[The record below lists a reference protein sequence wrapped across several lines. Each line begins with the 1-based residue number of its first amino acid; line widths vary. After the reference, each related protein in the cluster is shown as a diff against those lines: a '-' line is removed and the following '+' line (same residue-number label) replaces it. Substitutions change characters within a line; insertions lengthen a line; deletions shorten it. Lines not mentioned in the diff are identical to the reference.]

1 MTSSRTRASRP
12 FTLGAVAYDP
22 KVVTIW
28 EGFKD
33 WFAGEGF
40 SFDYVLFSG
49 YEAQAEAHLAGLVD
63 VTWDSPLAWVRTRRL
78 AEAAGREAR
87 AVAMR
92 DTDQDLTSVVLV
104 RADGPAVD
112 VSDLAGRTVATGA
125 IDSPQATLLPLAH
138 LAGLGLD
145 PRTAFHVRRFD
156 VMVAKHGD
164 HVGGERDAV
173 KALVAGEVDAAC
185 IIDGNQL
192 AFAKEGTIPTG
203 ALRVL
208 SRTAPY
214 DHCTMTVLD
223 DIDPGVVDR
232 FVALLLSMSFDDPA
246 VRPLLQLEGL
256 KEWRSGRTDG
266 YDQLE
271 SAVSRLRFYGEDGSI
286 LVEGYPS

>member
-1 MTSSRTRASRP
+1 MTTSRP

-33 WFAGEGF
+33 WFASHGF
-40 SFDYVLFSG
+40 GFDYVLYSS
-49 YEAQAEAHLAGLVD
+49 YEAQAEAHIAGHVD

-78 AEAAGREAR
+78 AQAAGRRAR

-104 RADGPAVD
+104 R
-112 VSDLAGRTVATGA
+112 SDSDIAEVPQLAGGTVGTGA
-125 IDSPQATLLPLAH
+125 VDSPQATLLPLAH

-145 PRTAFHVRRFD
+145 PGTALSVRRFD
-156 VMVAKHGD
+156 VMVTKHGD

-173 KALVAGEVDAAC
+173 KALVDGDVDAAC
-185 IIDGNQL
+185 VIDGNQL
-192 AFAKEGTIPTG
+192 LFAKEGTIPTG
-203 ALRVL
+203 AVRVL
-208 SRTAPY
+208 SRTAKY

-223 DIDPGVVDR
+223 DVDAGAVDR
-232 FVALLLSMSFDDPA
+232 FVELLLSMSYDDPA
-246 VRPLLQLEGL
+246 VRPLLELEGL
-256 KEWRSGRTDG
+256 REWRPGRTHG

-271 SAVSRLRFYGEDGSI
+271 AAVDRLGFYGADGSI
-286 LVEGYPS
+286 RADGYPP